1 MRYEPGYIFGMAL
14 QSIPEPR
21 RVARDLFDQGLPRN
35 TLWAILALILVLGAM
50 LGVVSGLLFPIAP
63 ELEGTIIANPML
75 VAVAEASIAVLT
87 AFFVYWV
94 SRAAGGTGSF
104 EDGLVTVIWV
114 NFVLLMVQTLVLIL
128 TFIAPGL
135 AVLLWIFGSFAGIW
149 IMSHFIAEAHGFT
162 SAGRVFLGVVM
173 TGLVAAVVL
182 SVVLTLL
189 GVMAGVQVEDLSNV

>member
-1 MRYEPGYIFGMAL
+1 MKYEPGYIFGMAL

-35 TLWAILALILVLGAM
+35 TLWAMLALILVLGAM
-50 LGVVSGLLFPIAP
+50 LGVVSGLLFPVAP
-63 ELEGTIIANPML
+63 ELEGTIIANPMM

-87 AFFVYWV
+87 AFFVFWV

-104 EDGLVTVIWV
+104 EDGLITVIWV
-114 NFVLLMVQTLVLIL
+114 NFVLLMVQTLVLVL

>member
-1 MRYEPGYIFGMAL
+1 M
-14 QSIPEPR
+14 
-21 RVARDLFDQGLPRN
+21 
-35 TLWAILALILVLGAM
+35 
-50 LGVVSGLLFPIAP
+50 
-63 ELEGTIIANPML
+63 
-75 VAVAEASIAVLT
+75 AEASIAVLT

>member
-50 LGVVSGLLFPIAP
+50 LGVVSGLLFPVAP

>member
-1 MRYEPGYIFGMAL
+1 MAL